1 MTITKEQIVASIKK
15 CPIGFG
21 CGALSLALVVA
32 IYFRAGPI
40 SEAGDEMEKKSAEA
54 QRLAL
59 NLKNAVQLTE
69 QFNTLSTATRQ
80 IESRLMRPGDLAK
93 NQQYFYRLETET
105 NTKLIDC
112 RQGSISEKEK
122 NSRKTLYPAVP
133 YIVAVQGDYAQI
145 MTFLR
150 HIESGM
156 HYCRITSASITP
168 STRASTPGESSEG
181 LLTLNLN
188 LEFLGQP

>member
-80 IESRLMRPGDLAK
+80 IESRLMRPCDLAK
-93 NQQYFYRLETET
+93 NQQIST
-105 NTKLIDC
+105 
-112 RQGSISEKEK
+112 GSKPK
-122 NSRKTLYPAVP
+122 
-133 YIVAVQGDYAQI
+133 Q
-145 MTFLR
+145 
-150 HIESGM
+150 
-156 HYCRITSASITP
+156 TP
-168 STRASTPGESSEG
+168 S
-181 LLTLNLN
+181 
-188 LEFLGQP
+188 